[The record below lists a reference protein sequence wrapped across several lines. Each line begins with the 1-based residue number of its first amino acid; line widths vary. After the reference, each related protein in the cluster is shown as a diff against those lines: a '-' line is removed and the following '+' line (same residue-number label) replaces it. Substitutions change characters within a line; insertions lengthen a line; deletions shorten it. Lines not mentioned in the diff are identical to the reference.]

1 MKKNWFY
8 LFLSMVITAMPL
20 TSCDKDD
27 DNVPKPETG
36 EQETDAEKDQVAVV
50 AYDALEWLQGSL
62 VVVDKN
68 NEVFRRVRGKVL
80 EESQPTVISIPVKD
94 YTAAETLFLNWV
106 APGKE
111 ATLVDG
117 GYDYN
122 LTDAEGNGQGSV
134 SFRAEEGEA
143 GMIARMSVAEG
154 TALKQISEVKFI
166 ASDFWPENDDIPMV
180 EAGKIYK
187 RYDYELVWETV
198 DEGGWNL
205 ELYLKKPELSLLSFY
220 CIQSNT
226 DGKEGILVWLCPDS
240 DSMTR
245 HPEPYRYFEQ
255 DAHLYLPT
263 EDEAEMVLN
272 FHNNNRTFWK
282 NMQNY
287 MDDLGYQWN
296 CRWFVTGC
304 TGNDEFLLNA
314 YNSETNRIK
323 FMDLDSKKG
332 EIKEAKGSTQH
343 TYRYMHIHIIPPYNE

>member
-8 LFLSMVITAMPL
+8 LFLLMSIAAVPL
-20 TSCDKDD
+20 TSCDDD
-27 DNVPKPETG
+27 DEPNPEN
-36 EQETDAEKDQVAVV
+36 EQQSGSDSDTDQEAVT
-50 AYDALEWLQGSL
+50 AYDALEWLQGCL
-62 VVVDKN
+62 VVVDEKG
-68 NEVFRRVRGKVL
+68 EVFRRVRGKAL
-80 EESQPTVISIPVKD
+80 EQSLPTVISIPVKD
-94 YTAAETLFLNWV
+94 YAAAETLFLSWV

-111 ATLVDG
+111 ATKVEG
-117 GYDYN
+117 GYDYC
-122 LTDAEGNGQGSV
+122 LTDADGNVQGNV
-134 SFRAEEGEA
+134 SFSAAEDEA

-166 ASDFWPENDDIPMV
+166 ASDSWPENDDIPVV

-205 ELYLKKPELSLLSFY
+205 ELYLKKTKLSLLSFY

-323 FMDLDSKKG
+323 FLDLDSKKG